1 MTLNRTYSFTLLIII
16 AIAFITACGK
26 NEDEDD
32 EKERVARGER
42 IRIPVRTMIASSGT
56 VVESL
61 SVQGRLEVW
70 RHEILS
76 TPVAG
81 IIREFPSLP
90 DQLIEQGS
98 VILKLDPPLNEAE
111 EIAKAT
117 IKLERLTRALERLEY
132 LKINAPVTV
141 SANDIE
147 LARDAAGDSKRE
159 LSLLTERAGKRTII
173 APFTGVLVKFQGVI
187 GDSITEGSKFAEL
200 LDVSRYRIRL
210 ELPETSLRR
219 LHLEQPVEV
228 QALIDDTKAVGTVA
242 SIPASIDPEK
252 GTGQVVIDTRMPPA
266 SWRPGGFS
274 TARLVLQSTTGPVVV
289 PREKVFYQENRAY
302 CWTVEQSGENTL
314 AKRTWVTTGGSD
326 EKSILITKGI
336 SAGDQIIVDGV
347 AGLSD
352 GVRITVEVPEKT
364 TEPASA
370 TEVKKTD
377 AIGPQ

>member
-1 MTLNRTYSFTLLIII
+1 MTLNHRYPFYALLII
-16 AIAFITACGK
+16 AGALITGCGASPDDS
-26 NEDEDD
+26 ED
-32 EKERVARGER
+32 KRVARAER
-42 IRIPVRTMIASSGT
+42 IRIPVRTVIATGGT

-76 TPVAG
+76 APVAG

-90 DQLIEQGS
+90 DQIVEQGS

-111 EIAKAT
+111 EITKAK
-117 IKLERLTRALERLEY
+117 IKLERTTRALERLEY

-147 LARDAAGDSKRE
+147 TARDAAGDSARE
-159 LSLLTERAGKRTII
+159 LSILTDRAGKRTIL
-173 APFTGVLVKFQGVI
+173 APFTGVFVKFQGVV
-187 GDSITEGSKFAEL
+187 GDSIAEGSKFAEL
-200 LDVSRYRIRL
+200 LDISRYRIRL

-219 LHLEQPVEV
+219 LHLDQPVEV

-274 TARLVLQSTTGPVVV
+274 TARLVLQSTTGAVVL

-302 CWTVEQSGENTL
+302 CWTVEQQGENTL

-326 EKSILITKGI
+326 EKSILITKGV
-336 SAGDQIIVDGV
+336 SAGDQVIVDGV

-352 GVRITVEVPEKT
+352 GVRILVEVPEKT
-364 TEPASA
+364 KEA
-370 TEVKKTD
+370 TGAADIKKPD
-377 AIGPQ
+377 GDSPQ